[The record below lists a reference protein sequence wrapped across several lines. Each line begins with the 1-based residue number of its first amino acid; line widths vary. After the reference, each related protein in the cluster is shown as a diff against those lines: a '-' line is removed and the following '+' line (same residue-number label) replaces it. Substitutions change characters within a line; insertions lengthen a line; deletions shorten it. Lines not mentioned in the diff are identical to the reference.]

1 MMRISWLMVAL
12 SLAAPVTA
20 GVLGADMQRIISR
33 ADLDYTT
40 PARRSEEGM
49 PIGNGRMGS
58 LVWTTPSVIHFQI
71 NRDDVFAEDCTTT
84 SFPRTHSDYASGCAF
99 VDIDL
104 GEPALARGSVSGTFH
119 QHLSIYEGLMTLNVT
134 GVSAR
139 LVASIDHDVFA
150 IEIDNQRAS

>member
-1 MMRISWLMVAL
+1 MRIGLLMIAL

-20 GVLGADMQRIISR
+20 GVLTADMQRIVSR

-58 LVWTTPSVIHFQI
+58 LGWTTPGAIYFQI

-84 SFPRTHSDYASGCAF
+84 SFPRTHREYASGRAF
-99 VDIDL
+99 LD
-104 GEPALARGSVSGTFH
+104 
-119 QHLSIYEGLMTLNVT
+119 
-134 GVSAR
+134 
-139 LVASIDHDVFA
+139 
-150 IEIDNQRAS
+150 